1 MDWILEVLK
10 QLGGA
15 VAIAGG
21 AISVGCTIWTARIA
35 RNEQAE
41 HDQALARLESN
52 LRGKID
58 LFLAIEQS
66 KLDLLH
72 ERAKR
77 LHDDKLACY
86 SKAITLVAEFA
97 AEADEVSMGLRTA
110 QDFRDAYV
118 RFNRERLPAYSHMA
132 LVAPQAVMDAF
143 DRLVEY
149 ILGLMRGDNLYDF
162 PSLRRLA
169 LNWINEARKD
179 IGINSDPIEYR
190 GHL

>member
-1 MDWILEVLK
+1 MDGILEVLK
-10 QLGGA
+10 QLGGVA
-15 VAIAGG
+15 AIAGG
-21 AISVGCTIWTARIA
+21 AVSVGCTIWTARIA

-41 HDQALARLESN
+41 QDQALARLEAN

-58 LFLAIEQS
+58 ILLAKEQS
-66 KLDLLH
+66 KLDLLR
-72 ERAKR
+72 EQAKR

-86 SKAITLVAEFA
+86 SRAIALIAEFA
-97 AEADEVSMGLRTA
+97 AEADEVRMGLKTA
-110 QDFRDAYV
+110 EDFRNAYL

-132 LVAPQAVMDAF
+132 LVAPQTVMDSF

-149 ILGLMRGDNLYDF
+149 IIKLMKGDNVYDF
-162 PSLRRLA
+162 PSVRRLA

>member
-1 MDWILEVLK
+1 MDWIQDVLK

-15 VAIAGG
+15 VAIAAG
-21 AISVGCTIWTARIA
+21 AVSVGCTIWTARIA

-41 HDQALARLESN
+41 HDQALARLEAG
-52 LRGKID
+52 LKGKID
-58 LFLAIEQS
+58 LLLAAEQS
-66 KLDLLH
+66 KLDLLQ

-86 SKAITLVAEFA
+86 AKAIALIAEFA
-97 AEADEVSMGLRTA
+97 AEADEVRMGLRTD

-118 RFNRERLPAYSHMA
+118 RFNRDRLPAYSHMA

-149 ILGLMRGDNLYDF
+149 ILQLMRGDNVYDF
-162 PSLRRLA
+162 PSVRRLA

-190 GHL
+190 GRL